1 MHSTDLIERIYPG
14 RRSEL
19 KRTILR
25 RALACFNEVGIEATN
40 IETIRVQCETS
51 VGAIY
56 HHFGSKEGLVA
67 ALFFAALEDQAA
79 LRDSYL
85 QKAQTAQAGVAALI
99 YSYAEW
105 VDEQP
110 DWARFVFQS
119 RYAVSSGPFNG
130 ELLERNKQRNRQLLD
145 WMSVEGR
152 KEQFSHLPV
161 ELLPSLII
169 GATESYSRAWLSGR
183 VEKSPKQYQ
192 DFLAKAAWNSITQID

>member
-1 MHSTDLIERIYPG
+1 
-14 RRSEL
+14 
-19 KRTILR
+19 
-25 RALACFNEVGIEATN
+25 
-40 IETIRVQCETS
+40 
-51 VGAIY
+51 
-56 HHFGSKEGLVA
+56 
-67 ALFFAALEDQAA
+67 
-79 LRDSYL
+79 L